1 MAKVNG
7 QSKLAEQAIFA
18 LTQRDP
24 LFLQSLVHPYL
35 NGIIL
40 HGVERSRKTSGIKEP
55 VAPKEFPKKAV
66 PSPAAKKPVSG
77 NMLDNLMKELAKGF
91 DAELQQGS
99 KKVSQN
105 HINAMQSL
113 IKKK

>member
-18 LTQRDP
+18 LAQRDP

-35 NGIIL
+35 NGIVS
-40 HGVERSRKTSGIKEP
+40 HGIQRARKTTGIKEP
-55 VAPKEFPKKAV
+55 ALAPRSMNASKAAALKKVA
-66 PSPAAKKPVSG
+66 SG
-77 NMLDNLMKELAKGF
+77 NLLDGLMKELAKGF
-91 DAELQQGS
+91 ETDQPAS

-105 HINAMQSL
+105 HINAIQSL